1 MIRCI
6 VSILLLVGQEKES
19 PEIVRDLLDVQ
30 NNTMKPQYS
39 MASEIPLNLFLCDY
53 PNDLPENDSEVQV
66 NMEMLNKW
74 IFDEETL
81 RDTITDLQEH
91 WCSASVKSTMIYE
104 MLKVLNSEYSS
115 HFPEEPAINCQMSS
129 LNRDL
134 KRREYQK
141 LMDRQKCSTL
151 EDRIEHYTKKRRI
164 VKADESIEEGTPME
178 DESVIDE

>member
-19 PEIVRDLLDVQ
+19 PEIVKELLDVE

-39 MASEIPLNLFLCDY
+39 MASEIPLNLFLCNFREDF
-53 PNDLPENDSEVQV
+53 PEDCGEVPK
-66 NMEMLNKW
+66 NIEMLNKW
-74 IFDEETL
+74 TFDEEAL

-91 WCSASVKSTMIYE
+91 WCSESVKSTMIYE
-104 MLKVLNSEYSS
+104 MLKVLRSEYEQQ
-115 HFPEEPAINCQMSS
+115 FPDQPIINRQMSS

-141 LMDRQKCSTL
+141 LMERQKCSTL

-164 VKADESIEEGTPME
+164 VKAEDDQETNVDE
-178 DESVIDE
+178 

>member
-19 PEIVRDLLDVQ
+19 PEIIRELLDVE

-39 MASEIPLNLFLCDY
+39 MASEIPLNLFLC
-53 PNDLPENDSEVQV
+53 NFREDLPDISDEIEIPANI
-66 NMEMLNKW
+66 EMLNKW
-74 IFDEETL
+74 VFDEETL

-91 WCSASVKSTMIYE
+91 WCNKSVKSTMIYE
-104 MLKVLNSEYSS
+104 MLKVLRSEYKSQFS
-115 HFPEEPAINCQMSS
+115 DQPEINTQMSS

-141 LMDRQKCSTL
+141 LWDRQKCSTL

-164 VKADESIEEGTPME
+164 VKADEE
-178 DESVIDE
+178 DAVAADE

>member
-19 PEIVRDLLDVQ
+19 PDIIRELLDIE

-39 MASEIPLNLFLCDY
+39 MASEIPLNLFLC
-53 PNDLPENDSEVQV
+53 NFREDLPDIGDEIPANI
-66 NMEMLNKW
+66 EMLNKW

-91 WCSASVKSTMIYE
+91 WCSESVKSTMIYE
-104 MLKVLNSEYSS
+104 MLKVLRNEYASQ
-115 HFPEEPAINCQMSS
+115 FPDKPEINMQMSS

-141 LMDRQKCSTL
+141 LWDRQKCSTL

-164 VKADESIEEGTPME
+164 IKADEE
-178 DESVIDE
+178 DAAIDE